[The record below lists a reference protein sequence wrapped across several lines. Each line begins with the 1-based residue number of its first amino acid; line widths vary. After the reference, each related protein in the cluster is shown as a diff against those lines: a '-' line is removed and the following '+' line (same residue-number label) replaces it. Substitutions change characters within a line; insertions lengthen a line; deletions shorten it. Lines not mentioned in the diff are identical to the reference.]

1 MDQIIEKFGIDWK
14 IFSAE
19 IVNFLIVVFILGYFF
34 YKKIFSVIEER
45 QKKID
50 EGLTKAEK
58 AEEILEEAENKKS
71 EIISEA
77 RKEAAEKIN
86 KGVELGQKKKDS
98 IILKA
103 KDESQRIVNNA
114 RKKGEEEK
122 ENIIS
127 SSKEEIAKMIVLGAE
142 KILSNK

>member
-58 AEEILEEAENKKS
+58 AEKILEEAENKKS